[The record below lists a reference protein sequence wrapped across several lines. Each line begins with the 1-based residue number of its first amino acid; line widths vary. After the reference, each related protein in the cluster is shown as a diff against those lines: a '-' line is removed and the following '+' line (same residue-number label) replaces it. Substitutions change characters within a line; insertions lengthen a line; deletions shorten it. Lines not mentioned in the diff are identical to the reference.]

1 MKTTTRLL
9 IDELDRSRRAGWAFG
24 FTQKEQAQMLRDEN
38 DKLKWLV
45 RHLVR
50 KIIFHKRLH
59 NDDDLVELAKHLE
72 MSV

>member
-1 MKTTTRLL
+1 
-9 IDELDRSRRAGWAFG
+9 
-24 FTQKEQAQMLRDEN
+24 MLRDEN

>member
-1 MKTTTRLL
+1 MKKTTRLL

-24 FTQKEQAQMLRDEN
+24 FTQKEEAQMLKDEN

-45 RHLVR
+45 RLLAKR
-50 KIIFHKRLH
+50 IIFHKRLN